1 MANGKKKRSLREAF
15 GTVSAPEEKS
25 GPSRHPGGEDTVGW
39 VVAPQSTKSTAADVE
54 KTEKKPAPRKE
65 SRTSSNGNPSNGGSH
80 VRGRSTDGG
89 YTGDPVNP
97 GTRSGTRSGGRGRA
111 AFGDE
116 GAERSEEMVP
126 GKGGKMVPAGTP
138 VNMTFTVTAKE
149 RYLWTLE
156 LKRRGL
162 TAVGVLRETMEAMVG
177 EDDR

>member
-25 GPSRHPGGEDTVGW
+25 GTEPPSGGEDTVGW
-39 VVAPQSTKSTAADVE
+39 VVAPESTKSTPADVE
-54 KTEKKPAPRKE
+54 KTEKKPAPRKK
-65 SRTSSNGNPSNGGSH
+65 SRTSSNGNASSGGSH

-97 GTRSGTRSGGRGRA
+97 GTRSGTRSGGRRRA
-111 AFGDE
+111 AFEDE
-116 GAERSEEMVP
+116 GAERSGEMVP

>member
-25 GPSRHPGGEDTVGW
+25 GTEPPSGEDTVGW
-39 VVAPQSTKSTAADVE
+39 VVAPESTKPTPADVE
-54 KTEKKPAPRKE
+54 KTEKKPAPRKK
-65 SRTSSNGNPSNGGSH
+65 SRTSSNGNASSGGSH
-80 VRGRSTDGG
+80 IRGRSTDGG

-116 GAERSEEMVP
+116 GAEGSEEMVP
-126 GKGGKMVPAGTP
+126 GKGGKMVPAGTS

>member
-15 GTVSAPEEKS
+15 STVSAPEEKS
-25 GPSRHPGGEDTVGW
+25 GTAPPSGEVVTVGW
-39 VVAPQSTKSTAADVE
+39 VVAPESTKSTPAGVE
-54 KTEKKPAPRKE
+54 ETEKKPASRKK
-65 SRTSSNGNPSNGGSH
+65 SRTSSNGNASSGGSH

-97 GTRSGTRSGGRGRA
+97 GPRSGTRSGGRGRA
-111 AFGDE
+111 TFGDE
-116 GAERSEEMVP
+116 GAERSEEMVQ

>member
-1 MANGKKKRSLREAF
+1 MDG
-15 GTVSAPEEKS
+15 
-25 GPSRHPGGEDTVGW
+25 
-39 VVAPQSTKSTAADVE
+39 
-54 KTEKKPAPRKE
+54 
-65 SRTSSNGNPSNGGSH
+65 
-80 VRGRSTDGG
+80 GG

-97 GTRSGTRSGGRGRA
+97 EIRSGTRSGGRRRA
-111 AFGDE
+111 AFEDE
-116 GAERSEEMVP
+116 GAERSGEMVP

>member
-15 GTVSAPEEKS
+15 STVSAPEEKS
-25 GPSRHPGGEDTVGW
+25 GTEPPSGEDTVGW
-39 VVAPQSTKSTAADVE
+39 VVAPESTKSTPADVE
-54 KTEKKPAPRKE
+54 KTEKKPARRKK
-65 SRTSSNGNPSNGGSH
+65 SRTSSNGNASSGGSH

-97 GTRSGTRSGGRGRA
+97 GARSGTRSGGRRGA
-111 AFGDE
+111 AFEDE
-116 GAERSEEMVP
+116 GAQRSGEMVP